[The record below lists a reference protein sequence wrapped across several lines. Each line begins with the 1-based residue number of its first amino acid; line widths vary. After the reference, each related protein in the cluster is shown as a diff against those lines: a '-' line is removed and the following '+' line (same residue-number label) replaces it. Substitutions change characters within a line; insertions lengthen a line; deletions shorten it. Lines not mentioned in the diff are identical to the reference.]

1 MVGVDQ
7 KRDVSVKSVGKEFGN
22 TFDRAI
28 LEGDGAKV
36 IWGPGVI
43 ILREKNNEG
52 SVEAGDVR
60 TQGMKISKEALQ
72 RLASLPGLAGYTG
85 P

>member
-1 MVGVDQ
+1 M
-7 KRDVSVKSVGKEFGN
+7 SFKSVGKEFGN

-43 ILREKNNEG
+43 ILRGKNNEG
-52 SVEAGDVR
+52 AVEAG
-60 TQGMKISKEALQ
+60 
-72 RLASLPGLAGYTG
+72 
-85 P
+85 